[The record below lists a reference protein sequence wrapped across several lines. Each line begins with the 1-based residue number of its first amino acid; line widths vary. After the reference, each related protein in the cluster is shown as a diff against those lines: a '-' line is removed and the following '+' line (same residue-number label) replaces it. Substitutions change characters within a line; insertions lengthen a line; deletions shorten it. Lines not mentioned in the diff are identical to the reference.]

1 MQALS
6 GALLPLL
13 LNAIDAEG
21 RTALMLAAARNHAGA
36 VRVMLHAGADRY
48 IRDRDSKT
56 AFVSAYEAGL
66 EDVVNEFHSII
77 VSLKQPA
84 GIASGVEGS
93 SEKAMCGLYVDIGTG
108 EIKARSRSAEIEMRE
123 DTPL

>member
-13 LNAIDAEG
+13 LNAIDADG

-36 VRVMLHAGADRY
+36 DRY
-48 IRDRDSKT
+48 IRDRDLKT

-123 DTPL
+123 DTPAC